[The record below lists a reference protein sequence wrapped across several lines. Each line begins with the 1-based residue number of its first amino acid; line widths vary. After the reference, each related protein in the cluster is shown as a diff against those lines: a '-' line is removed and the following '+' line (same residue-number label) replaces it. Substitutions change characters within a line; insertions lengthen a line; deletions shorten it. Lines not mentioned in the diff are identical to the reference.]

1 MLFAGLHVLRR
12 LSSPRHPPDAL
23 IRLTLSFQGLLWV
36 HPNSCWPDV
45 RIPNLFNDKV
55 CYCVVCRI
63 LSFAF
68 QNPTDTIITQ
78 ICTAYIFPT
87 RGYCLCL
94 LISAFQ
100 FVKDR
105 CCRSGRFANQ
115 KNLNFIK
122 AINLI
127 LQTLFNLQILW
138 WRQTGSNRWPP
149 ACKAGALPTELC
161 PQYAVLVGLGG
172 LEPPTPRLSSVCSNQ
187 LSYKP
192 NILFASVSDY
202 R

>member
-1 MLFAGLHVLRR
+1 MFG
-12 LSSPRHPPDAL
+12 
-23 IRLTLSFQGLLWV
+23 FQ
-36 HPNSCWPDV
+36 
-45 RIPNLFNDKV
+45 ILFNDKV

-68 QNPTDTIITQ
+68 QNPTNTIITQ
-78 ICTAYIFPT
+78 ICTAYIFPI

-115 KNLNFIK
+115 KNLNSIK
-122 AINLI
+122 VLNLF

-161 PQYAVLVGLGG
+161 PQCLASLLGFLLFFRLTCLVGLVG
-172 LEPPTPRLSSVCSNQ
+172 LEPTTPRLSSVCSNH

-192 NILFASVSDY
+192 FVLHLRLPISVST
-202 R
+202 